1 MSTFDDHLNFYKESI
16 QSVALVLQSKLRLY
30 DEESWT
36 DISQG
41 IPYLSLRVGRIKQ
54 AINTQTLDTEGVL
67 NIKKIEVDQ
76 EREKILVDL
85 LVDSTF
91 GEIYVDKQS

>member
-85 LVDSTF
+85 IVDSTF
-91 GEIYVDKQS
+91 GEIYVDQQ

>member
-85 LVDSTF
+85 IVDSTF
-91 GEIYVDKQS
+91 GEIYVDKQ

>member
-1 MSTFDDHLNFYKESI
+1 MSTFDDNLNFYKNGI
-16 QSVALVLQSKLRLY
+16 QSVALILQCKLRLY

-54 AINTQTLDTEGVL
+54 TINTQTLETEDVL
-67 NIKKIEVDQ
+67 NIKKLEVNQ

-91 GEIYVDKQS
+91 GEIYVDQQ